1 MDHKKAVLI
10 LSGGM
15 DSTTLLYHM
24 IKVLKLDVWPV
35 SFNYGQRHLRELSAA
50 MMTCHKLGLFHQIV
64 DLSSITKL
72 ISNSALTDPSAPIPE
87 GNYDEES
94 MKATVVPNRNMIL
107 LSVAIGYAI
116 NIKAG
121 SVYYGAHAGDHAIY
135 PDCRPEFVAAMK
147 LVAGLSNWEPMELV
161 APFSDIDKGDILE
174 KGLYLGV
181 DYSLTWTCYAGR
193 EKACGKCGACR
204 ERLEAF
210 QKVGMKDPLEYEEG
224 VLEHYSG
231 RG

>member
-1 MDHKKAVLI
+1 MNKKAVII

-24 IKVLKLDVWPV
+24 IKALELEPFAL
-35 SFNYGQRHLRELSAA
+35 SFNYGQRHLRELSKA
-50 MMTCHKLGLFHQIV
+50 MLTCHKLGVHHQIV

-72 ISNSALTDPSAPIPE
+72 ISNSVLTDPKAKIPE

-94 MKATVVPNRNMIL
+94 MKATVVPNRNAIL
-107 LSVAIGYAI
+107 LNVAIGYAI
-116 NIKAG
+116 NIGAG
-121 SVYYGAHAGDHAIY
+121 SVYYGAHSGDHAIY
-135 PDCRPEFVAAMK
+135 PDCRPEFIEAMK
-147 LVAGLSNWEPMELV
+147 VVAGLSNWEPVNLV
-161 APFSDIDKGDILE
+161 APFSSMDKGDILIW
-174 KGLYLGV
+174 GRTLGV

-210 QKVGMKDPLEYEEG
+210 QKAGITDPLEYE
-224 VLEHYSG
+224 
-231 RG
+231 